1 VKKSESDVGAGRI
14 LTAGEL
20 KRRKELKR
28 KQERK
33 RGYCE
38 CCHVKYED
46 LDKVCYFLKKK
57 TKHSYCHELKNPL
70 EAFKR
75 P

>member
-1 VKKSESDVGAGRI
+1 MSGNRI
-14 LTAGEL
+14 MTAGEL

-46 LDKVCYFLKKK
+46 LDKVKFV
-57 TKHSYCHELKNPL
+57 
-70 EAFKR
+70 AFTFYHT
-75 P
+75 